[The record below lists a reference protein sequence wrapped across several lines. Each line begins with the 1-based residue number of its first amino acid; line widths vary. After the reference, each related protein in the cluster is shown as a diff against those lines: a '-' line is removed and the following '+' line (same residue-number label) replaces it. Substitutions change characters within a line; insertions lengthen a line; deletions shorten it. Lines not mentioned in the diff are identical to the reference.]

1 MYHSNQEKANFF
13 SLTFQLCFCTI
24 LLPTHLV
31 SLYRSTTY
39 EFFLH
44 GDFSCNRLIVKGLGH
59 QSFFMESKSFIIK
72 KIIDQCHF
80 LSGHIG
86 EYLVKEI
93 DKRDNDSMPEN

>member
-1 MYHSNQEKANFF
+1 MKQVQVENIISLELIKSIYEKSRTLSPSEA
-13 SLTFQLCFCTI
+13 
-24 LLPTHLV
+24 
-31 SLYRSTTY
+31 
-39 EFFLH
+39 
-44 GDFSCNRLIVKGLGH
+44 
-59 QSFFMESKSFIIK
+59 K